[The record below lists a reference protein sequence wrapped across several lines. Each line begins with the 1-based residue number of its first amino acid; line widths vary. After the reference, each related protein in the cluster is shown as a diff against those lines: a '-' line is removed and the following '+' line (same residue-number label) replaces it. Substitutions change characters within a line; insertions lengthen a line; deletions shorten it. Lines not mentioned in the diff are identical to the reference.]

1 MARCAAMSSPI
12 KKKLVWK
19 NNRVVA
25 VDDSAYVLA
34 LKGTDLILV
43 AVDMGTHDFIHP
55 PTLGETHLPLF
66 CNYNV

>member
-1 MARCAAMSSPI
+1 MSSPI

-25 VDDSAYVLA
+25 VDSAYVLA
-34 LKGTDLILV
+34 LKGIDLILV
-43 AVDMGTHDFIHP
+43 AVDMGIHDFIHP